1 MYSRLEAISQL
12 RDNFGM
18 KQEPRSN
25 TFEETRRQ
33 EVEKSINAI
42 MAAENCDRKTAAK
55 KLRDALC

>member
-1 MYSRLEAISQL
+1 
-12 RDNFGM
+12 M